1 MLVQQ
6 FDLTQLGWD
15 DDLAA
20 AFASQEP
27 DGAVPARVAVQH
39 RSEYRLYGET
49 GELRAELAGRVRHE
63 IGWRT
68 SLLPAVGDWVVAQPH
83 GDLAVITGVLPRRTS
98 FVRRAASDSNTTA
111 AQVVAA
117 NIDVVFVTAA
127 LNIDVGEEFLRRLER
142 YLALAWESGAQPV
155 VVLTKSDL
163 ADDVDAA
170 VARVEAI
177 AYGVPVHALSS
188 VTGDGVDAVTAYASP
203 GKTVALL
210 GSSGV
215 GKSTLINRLA
225 GRELLA
231 TREIRSDGVGRH
243 TTTHRELV
251 VLDGGG
257 LLLDT
262 PGMREL
268 QLWDAGE
275 GTGATFADVEEL
287 AAACRFNDCRHEGE
301 PGCAVH
307 AAIADGALP
316 EDRFA
321 SYKKLQRE
329 LRALEVRQ
337 SARLQAEVTKEYRR
351 RARANRRDF
360 GW

>member
-27 DGAVPARVAVQH
+27 NGAVPARVAVQH
-39 RSEYRLYGET
+39 RSEYRLYAET
-49 GELRAELAGRVRHE
+49 GELRAELAGRFRHDV
-63 IGWRT
+63 GWRT
-68 SLLPAVGDWVVAQPH
+68 ALLPAVGDWVIAEPH

-98 FVRRAASDSNTTA
+98 FVRKAASDSNTTA

-127 LNIDVGEEFLRRLER
+127 LTIGVGDEFLRLLER

-155 VVLTKSDL
+155 IVLTKADL
-163 ADDVDAA
+163 VDDVELA
-170 VARVEAI
+170 VATVETI
-177 AYGVPVHALSS
+177 AYGVPVHAVSG
-188 VTGDGVDAVTAYASP
+188 VTGEGVDAVTAYASP
-203 GKTVALL
+203 GRTVALL

-215 GKSTLINRLA
+215 GKSTLVNCIA
-225 GRELLA
+225 GREVLA
-231 TREIRSDGVGRH
+231 TREIRADGVGRH

-251 VLDGGG
+251 LLPDGG

-262 PGMREL
+262 PGMREI

-287 AAACRFNDCRHEGE
+287 AAECRFNDCRHEGE
-301 PGCAVH
+301 PGCAVRE
-307 AAIADGALP
+307 AIADGSLP
-316 EDRFA
+316 EDRFR

-337 SARLQAEVTKEYRR
+337 NARLQAEVTKEYRR
-351 RARANRRDF
+351 RARANRRGE